1 VRKDLHAP
9 DDIFGNTRWAD
20 YDYLLKT
27 DSKQIMDTPDAICD
41 AISKLKF
48 LSFVQKN
55 QKINTRKVEI
65 YNNNWYDV
73 VYRTIIHPEN
83 RSDTIH
89 FVNNIIESGVSL
101 FERSNEQTQ
110 GVLIEC
116 INNTKTG
123 LDSLIYTYRTDPYMV
138 ARLEAIQI
146 RIELFMTDSK
156 NAGVSSTLKSTNP
169 SFLASVSAPR
179 AVPSIKSQHGSM

>member
-1 VRKDLHAP
+1 
-9 DDIFGNTRWAD
+9 
-20 YDYLLKT
+20 
-27 DSKQIMDTPDAICD
+27 MDTADAICD
-41 AISKLKF
+41 IISKLKF

-89 FVNNIIESGVSL
+89 FVNHIIESGINL
-101 FERSNEQTQ
+101 YERSSDPTRT
-110 GVLIEC
+110 VLLEC
-116 INNTKTG
+116 IHQTKTG
-123 LDSLIYTYRTDPYMV
+123 LDNLIYTYRTDPYMK

-146 RIELFMTDSK
+146 RIALFTADYTPVGATLSK
-156 NAGVSSTLKSTNP
+156 SGGEPGPGMGT
-169 SFLASVSAPR
+169 
-179 AVPSIKSQHGSM
+179 